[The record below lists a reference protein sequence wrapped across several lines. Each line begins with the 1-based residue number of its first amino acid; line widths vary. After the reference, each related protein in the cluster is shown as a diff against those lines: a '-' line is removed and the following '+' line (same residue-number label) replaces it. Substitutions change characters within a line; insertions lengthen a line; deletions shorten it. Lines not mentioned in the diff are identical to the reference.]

1 MKCHLCYLSACGSV
15 PAAFHEDIYDFEMKV
30 MYSCQFVPD
39 NWIIRSKRGGGRE
52 GGGDETQRFMCA
64 AGMATLLLKVLHVF
78 AKNQHSIAF
87 S

>member
-1 MKCHLCYLSACGSV
+1 MCYLSACGSV
-15 PAAFHEDIYDFEMKV
+15 PAAFREDIYDFEMKV

-39 NWIIRSKRGGGRE
+39 NWIIRSKKEGGRGGGRE
-52 GGGDETQRFMCA
+52 GGDETQRFMCA